1 MSVLNTFQYKQCVS
15 CQNVIVYRPDEKNSR
30 GANGLNEV
38 SVNVKTKNAFKY
50 DYFTVFLLS
59 EKCIIYRSLK
69 HRKRLKNLISPLR
82 S

>member
-38 SVNVKTKNAFKY
+38 SVNVKTKNALNMITSQFSY
-50 DYFTVFLLS
+50 
-59 EKCIIYRSLK
+59 C
-69 HRKRLKNLISPLR
+69 LKNA
-82 S
+82 